1 MYFQASCRLDVTQH
15 LVIPLVS
22 ASSFTTQQALQLSLL
37 LAVTSHRDTTVLCA
51 ALYDPAN

>member
-1 MYFQASCRLDVTQH
+1 MHFQGSWRWDVIRH

-22 ASSFTTQQALQLSLL
+22 ASIFITQQALQLSLL
-37 LAVTSHRDTTVLCA
+37 LAVTSYRDTTVLCA